1 MLWISLWLI
10 DIINIETEAYHHW
23 NHWNA
28 FIKNGWATN
37 WAKIFH
43 NWAIF

>member
-28 FIKNGWATN
+28 FWCAPVKKRLEQYVPT
-37 WAKIFH
+37 
-43 NWAIF
+43 